1 MTGKLELH
9 LSQSKKVFQQPTVQ
23 REARLFKTF
32 KPFKMFKS
40 FRK

>member
-9 LSQSKKVFQQPTVQ
+9 LSQSKKVFQRAAVRRVAP
-23 REARLFKTF
+23 LFKTF